1 MSKKDQVLIRSTEY
15 LKDRNLLDIFLETTR
30 PIPIYYQ
37 YGQKSSAVQ
46 LPDTNIIG
54 YASNIRESMNTVVC
68 SVEIMDYKSLSSN
81 FMGLIDNYTLKTLRG
96 KDDKHDYEIVRF
108 IVYDKELKRKVDEK
122 IYGESY
128 RKTKRAK

>member
-1 MSKKDQVLIRSTEY
+1 MSKKDQVLIRSSEY
-15 LKDRNLLDIFLETTR
+15 LKDRNLLDIFLETTG

-37 YGQKSSAVQ
+37 YGQKSSAEQ
-46 LPDTNIIG
+46 LPDENIIG
-54 YASNIRESMNTVVC
+54 YASNIRESMDTIVC

-96 KDDKHDYEIVRF
+96 KDVKHDYEIVRF

>member
-1 MSKKDQVLIRSTEY
+1 MSKKDQVLIRSSEY

-37 YGQKSSAVQ
+37 YGQKSSAEQ
-46 LPDTNIIG
+46 LPDENIIG
-54 YASNIRESMNTVVC
+54 YASNIRESMDTIVC

-96 KDDKHDYEIVRF
+96 KDVKHDYEIVRF